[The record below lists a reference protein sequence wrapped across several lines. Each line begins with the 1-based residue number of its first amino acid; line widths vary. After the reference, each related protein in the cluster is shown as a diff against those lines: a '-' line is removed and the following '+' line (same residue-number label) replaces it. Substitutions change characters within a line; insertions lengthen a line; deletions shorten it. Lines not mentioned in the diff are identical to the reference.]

1 MTLSLSFGKTIKS
14 KVFTPINDLND
25 VSNITAFLRENTH
38 SLNITRAE
46 YNSDSYTKS
55 ERDEIKSATP
65 CYCPATF
72 KNDKRLVNDVKARNL
87 FVADLD
93 SAPENWREIFADK
106 LKGHTYIVHS
116 SISHWTDGGKYKI
129 RLIIP
134 IAQAIET
141 STQYKAIAK
150 HIMKLIGG
158 DTPEKWF
165 DVPVTSNYVMASFLP
180 VKFSDDADI
189 GTDFFIKGFNKTGQF
204 FDVTTILTKIKR
216 QEANRKATEHTV
228 INTDVEDEFLTWL
241 IKNDKVVG
249 EASED
254 GSIPILC
261 SRRHEHSNPKST
273 SGCFYYPLGKGDKPG
288 YRTGGCKHSH
298 DLSIDDIITDYSM
311 LEDAPLVDRKGP
323 DEMFDN
329 RPAHLI
335 ANEIKTNLVNFM
347 ARVAYDKDIIYFR
360 LDIDK
365 IQNMLDTI
373 YVDENS
379 SERFVIIR
387 EHGLNVTLRAKF
399 VPKLKSLF
407 GTHYSNEEEI
417 SLYEHIN
424 TLDMAVA
431 DIKKLK
437 RDVTDIFY
445 SPIDAYIHDNHQ
457 VSSMR
462 YITDMMADKNQ
473 FVAAGMSNNKH
484 FGTAHFIF
492 KHQPFYVGEYDI
504 DLVSDWLNHFPEYE
518 EFLEWLVACRFAEDR
533 KTGYLWLHCD
543 SDWGKGFIIGILEA
557 LKLSVNLSVKEVEK
571 IIEGQPVPFTPSQFT
586 SAFALIF
593 DEFKSVKSELKS
605 LQNEIDLNPK
615 NKVRAK
621 VDIYAKLFFSAE
633 NVPSLINSQNTVEQQ
648 FLNRMSYIKKEGTL
662 TSRPVYRNNQGKYF
676 NAVLN
681 YTASKLNSLIELYRA
696 EIVTAEQTMS
706 NFKKRHGMDAQ
717 FNSLES
723 GLVGIATQFYNDCK
737 EYCDGMSLEINNE
750 KEYVFNGNVFKNS
763 DGRIVVRTLSKLIA
777 GWIKINC
784 DEGEA
789 GQYLYKKHQIVK
801 LIKVDAKSQ
810 RDEEGGVFK
819 ASVIEKPA
827 L

>member
-1 MTLSLSFGKTIKS
+1 
-14 KVFTPINDLND
+14 
-25 VSNITAFLRENTH
+25 
-38 SLNITRAE
+38 
-46 YNSDSYTKS
+46 
-55 ERDEIKSATP
+55 
-65 CYCPATF
+65 
-72 KNDKRLVNDVKARNL
+72 
-87 FVADLD
+87 
-93 SAPENWREIFADK
+93 
-106 LKGHTYIVHS
+106 
-116 SISHWTDGGKYKI
+116 
-129 RLIIP
+129 
-134 IAQAIET
+134 
-141 STQYKAIAK
+141 
-150 HIMKLIGG
+150 
-158 DTPEKWF
+158 
-165 DVPVTSNYVMASFLP
+165 
-180 VKFSDDADI
+180 
-189 GTDFFIKGFNKTGQF
+189 
-204 FDVTTILTKIKR
+204 
-216 QEANRKATEHTV
+216 
-228 INTDVEDEFLTWL
+228 
-241 IKNDKVVG
+241 
-249 EASED
+249 
-254 GSIPILC
+254 
-261 SRRHEHSNPKST
+261 
-273 SGCFYYPLGKGDKPG
+273 
-288 YRTGGCKHSH
+288 
-298 DLSIDDIITDYSM
+298 M

-323 DEMFDN
+323 SEMFDN

-335 ANEIKTNLVNFM
+335 ANEIKTNLTNFM
-347 ARVAYDKDIIYFR
+347 TKIDYEKDIIYFR

-387 EHGLNVTLRAKF
+387 EHGLNTTLRAKF

-407 GTHYSNEEEI
+407 STHYSNEEEMK
-417 SLYEHIN
+417 LYDHIN

-473 FVAAGMSNNKH
+473 FIAAGMSNNKH

-492 KHQPFYVGEYDI
+492 KHQAFYVGEYNI
-504 DLVSDWLNHFPEYE
+504 DLVSDWLEHFPEYD

-533 KTGYLWLHCD
+533 KTGYLWMQCD

-571 IIEGQPVPFTPSQFT
+571 IIEGNPVPFTPSQFT

-662 TSRPVYRNNQGKYF
+662 TSRPVYRDNQGKYF

-696 EIVTAEQTMS
+696 EIVTPEQTMS
-706 NFKKRHGMDAQ
+706 DFKKQYGMDAQ

-723 GLVGIATQFYNDCK
+723 GLVGIAAQFYNDCE
-737 EYCDGMSLEINNE
+737 EYCNGMSLEVNNE
-750 KEYVFNGNVFKNS
+750 KEYVFSGNVFKNS
-763 DGRIVVRTLSKLIA
+763 DGQIVVRTLSKLLA
-777 GWIKINC
+777 NWIKINC

-810 RDEEGGVFK
+810 RDEQGGVFK
-819 ASVIEKPA
+819 ASVIKKPA